1 MDSKGFK
8 DISDCIKKTIYK
20 ENKREIIHDL
30 LYRCEEDELRNICT
44 NFIMQNDKL
53 KKELKETTICYVQSM
68 IRYNKMKRIVEKNNE
83 KEKEDN

>member
-1 MDSKGFK
+1 MDSKRFK

>member
-1 MDSKGFK
+1 
-8 DISDCIKKTIYK
+8 
-20 ENKREIIHDL
+20 
-30 LYRCEEDELRNICT
+30 
-44 NFIMQNDKL
+44 MQNDKL